1 MTDQITLKVFN
12 DYVWPWCY
20 LSTGRIEKIK
30 DEYSIK
36 IELIHFPLHPETPE
50 EGMSLKELFAG
61 RNIDVEAMYTRM
73 KSLMNAE
80 GLEYGRRTHTYNSRL
95 AQELGKWADEH
106 TKKENNY
113 NAIHGALY
121 KAYFV
126 NSLNIGSKDI
136 LREIAASIDLPKKEV
151 EAVLFDR
158 THKNAVDADWAK
170 SKEYGVTGVP
180 TFIAG
185 SYKLVGAQPYEM
197 LQQMIDKINNS
208 MTENSQ

>member
-1 MTDQITLKVFN
+1 
-12 DYVWPWCY
+12 
-20 LSTGRIEKIK
+20 
-30 DEYSIK
+30 
-36 IELIHFPLHPETPE
+36 
-50 EGMSLKELFAG
+50 MSLKELFAG